1 MKRLCTW
8 IENVVETR
16 LYAFGSILWAGVAV
30 EKGKYEKSPA
40 GEMHVVL
47 KLGEEQLP

>member
-1 MKRLCTW
+1 MLSKQDS
-8 IENVVETR
+8 
-16 LYAFGSILWAGVAV
+16 FGSILWAGVAV

-40 GEMHVVL
+40 GEMQVVP